1 MNLVYAAIVLA
12 LIAALVDWFV
22 GGMSGDFRKIV
33 IVGIVVLFIVGLIL
47 LLFPGLF
54 SSLGRF
60 LNPGG
65 NHG

>member
-22 GGMSGDFRKIV
+22 GGMSGDLRKIV
-33 IVGIVVLFIVGLIL
+33 VVGIIILFVVGLIL

-60 LNPGG
+60 
-65 NHG
+65 